1 MATATAPADTDLQEY
16 VSSRGA
22 TLVIDREKGLIKGV
36 KILGLES
43 KNGRTYTREAIRQ
56 AVDLYEGKRVNVDH
70 AKSGDSRSYRD
81 RMGKLVNVSVREDGL
96 YGDLHVNPQH
106 MLAEQLFWDA
116 ENSPESVGLSHD
128 VSGRVVR
135 RDGKPVVEAI
145 NIVRSVD
152 LVADPATTAGLFE
165 DVNNQTEETK
175 TMETNLA
182 EATLDGIKKERPE
195 LLEKYKAELA
205 ESEESKAKDAKLKS
219 LTEELS
225 TLKATAAKAT
235 QEAVVAKELHEAKLD
250 PKNKKQVP
258 EFLLEQLHAEPD
270 AAKRK
275 LVIDDRTSLIEHL
288 GERGKPRSELGNQDG
303 GSLSKMTAGERGKGW
318 T

>member
-1 MATATAPADTDLQEY
+1 MATATAPADTELQEY

-22 TLVIDREKGLIKGV
+22 TLVIDRAKGLIRGV

-43 KNGRTYTREAIRQ
+43 KNGRTYSREAIKQ

-70 AKSGDSRSYRD
+70 TKSGDSRSYRD
-81 RMGKLVNVSVREDGL
+81 RIGKLVNVATRPDGL

-145 NIVRSVD
+145 NVVRSVD

-165 DVNNQTEETK
+165 DINQPTEEPD
-175 TMETNLA
+175 TMATDLKEM
-182 EATLDGIKKERPE
+182 TLDQIQKERPE
-195 LLEKYKAELA
+195 LLEQYKATLT
-205 ESEESKAKDAKLKS
+205 ESEESKAKDAQLKS
-219 LTEELS
+219 LTEELA
-225 TLKATAAKAT
+225 TIKATAAKAT

-250 PKNKKQVP
+250 PKNAKQVP

-275 LVIDDRTSLIEHL
+275 LVIDDRTSLVEQI
-288 GERGKPRSELGNQDG
+288 GERGKPRSEVGGDG
-303 GSLSKMTAGERGKGW
+303 GGLSKMTATERGKGW
-318 T
+318 S